1 MLNFLLRSLCA
12 ALLFHSVNV
21 SAQSLAFTFDDGPQ
35 LDKTP
40 LLSPQERNQALLN
53 ALGTNGVSAA
63 LFVTV
68 ANGANQP
75 EGMLLAK
82 AWGQAGHAVGNHTMT
97 HIDLNNSGVS
107 LTQYQKEI
115 LDCDEIIR
123 KLPGYQKWFR
133 YTYLREGNTLEKRD
147 GMRSFLKNHG
157 YRNAYVSLDTSDWRL
172 NEKLIETLEKNP
184 HADLGPIRAAY
195 LAHIRQRA
203 IAYRELSQK
212 LQGRDISQV
221 MLLHHNLINALW
233 LNDLI
238 VMFKDMGW
246 KIISPQQAFAD
257 PVYQLMPERQ
267 SAGQSLLLSM
277 ARSLGMGK
285 FDGWE
290 CLVDDGDFEIESL
303 GKLGY

>member
-1 MLNFLLRSLCA
+1 MMLKLLLRSLCA

-21 SAQSLAFTFDDGPQ
+21 FAQSLAFTFDDGPQ

-40 LLSPQERNQALLN
+40 LMSPQERNQALLN

-68 ANGANQP
+68 DNGANQP

-133 YTYLREGNTLEKRD
+133 YTYLREGNTLEKTR
-147 GMRSFLKNHG
+147 
-157 YRNAYVSLDTSDWRL
+157 RNA
-172 NEKLIETLEKNP
+172 
-184 HADLGPIRAAY
+184 
-195 LAHIRQRA
+195 
-203 IAYRELSQK
+203 
-212 LQGRDISQV
+212 
-221 MLLHHNLINALW
+221 
-233 LNDLI
+233 
-238 VMFKDMGW
+238 
-246 KIISPQQAFAD
+246 
-257 PVYQLMPERQ
+257 
-267 SAGQSLLLSM
+267 
-277 ARSLGMGK
+277 
-285 FDGWE
+285 
-290 CLVDDGDFEIESL
+290 
-303 GKLGY
+303 